1 MLTNIEAIAAAS
13 AQQFKKSMNH
23 ENSLN
28 STKENFAALESAES
42 ALDALH
48 VEAIETE
55 LQKLEQLEAEA
66 QPAPWTPYKFDHRRI
81 EDSKGDLIKD
91 QREFVCALRNAAPKL
106 IFQAKNIANIVAD
119 LDEVHAALGT
129 DYNHQAAPDVRRL
142 KKLWEDAHIE
152 LAKLQQDKQK
162 CEDAHIEL
170 AELQQNKQKWED
182 VIRDQGNKIGNLH
195 NEIRRLKEEPPA
207 HDLNRYT
214 LGVVSELKEQNE
226 RKAQR
231 LLGFLKQNE
240 GLQKRIVY
248 LESQLDTEQTIS
260 ENLRG
265 TVAELRQKYQDVQNH
280 RQNLS
285 NEQDRARAEVD
296 KLNRLVNGRHQV
308 NCAQQER
315 ERQLLSNLD
324 GLRKQNENLCR
335 GNVALHRE
343 VRTLTGELSFE
354 RSEAIRLK
362 GILDLAKKELE
373 QHNHHRAKITE
384 AKERLSDVQFLISLV
399 GKAVKCSDGAV
410 RRVVSVSKDRCEY
423 EKTYPNGI
431 CGFSHSQTHP
441 VARKC
446 FEGGKVVND

>member
-1 MLTNIEAIAAAS
+1 MNLLLNVLLD
-13 AQQFKKSMNH
+13 QFKKSMNH

-28 STKENFAALESAES
+28 SIKENFAALESAEC

-142 KKLWEDAHIE
+142 VEFVYQNDVLRKKILD
-152 LAKLQQDKQK
+152 
-162 CEDAHIEL
+162 
-170 AELQQNKQKWED
+170 
-182 VIRDQGNKIGNLH
+182 
-195 NEIRRLKEEPPA
+195 
-207 HDLNRYT
+207 
-214 LGVVSELKEQNE
+214 
-226 RKAQR
+226 
-231 LLGFLKQNE
+231 
-240 GLQKRIVY
+240 
-248 LESQLDTEQTIS
+248 LESQLNTEQIIS

-315 ERQLLSNLD
+315 ERTILAANEKQGVEIIQLRERERQLLSNLD

-343 VRTLTGELSFE
+343 VRTLTSDLSVE

-410 RRVVSVSKDRCEY
+410 RRVVFVSKDRCEY

-446 FEGGKVVND
+446 FEGGKVPND

>member
-1 MLTNIEAIAAAS
+1 
-13 AQQFKKSMNH
+13 MNH

-28 STKENFAALESAES
+28 SIKENFAALESAES

-55 LQKLEQLEAEA
+55 LQKLERMEQEA

-91 QREFVCALRNAAPKL
+91 QREFVCTLRNAAPKL
-106 IFQAKNIANIVAD
+106 IFQAKNVANIVAD

-152 LAKLQQDKQK
+152 LDKLQQDKQK
-162 CEDAHIEL
+162 C
-170 AELQQNKQKWED
+170 ED

-231 LLGFLKQNE
+231 LQDFLKQNE

-248 LESQLDTEQTIS
+248 LESQLNTEQIIG

-285 NEQDRARAEVD
+285 NQQDGFALTSLNAQANTIRELRAEVD

-343 VRTLTGELSFE
+343 VRTLTGDLSAE
-354 RSEAIRLK
+354 RSEAVRLK

-373 QHNHHRAKITE
+373 QHNHHE
-384 AKERLSDVQFLISLV
+384 AKERLSDVQFLTSLI
-399 GKAVKCSDGAV
+399 GKRVKAPNGTV
-410 RRVVSVSKDRCEY
+410 RRLISVSEDGCEY
-423 EKTYPNGI
+423 EKTYTSGNIYPY
-431 CGFSHSQTHP
+431 FLSPTVTRSF
-441 VARKC
+441 
-446 FEGGKVVND
+446 FEGGKVFND